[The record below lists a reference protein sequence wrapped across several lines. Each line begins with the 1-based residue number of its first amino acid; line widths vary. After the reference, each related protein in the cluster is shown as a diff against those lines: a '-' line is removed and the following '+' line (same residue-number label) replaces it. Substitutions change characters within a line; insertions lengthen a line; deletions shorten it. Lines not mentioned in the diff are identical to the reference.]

1 MSGDMVREGRSRP
14 DRVLRSEPG
23 DLSVVTGFMR
33 LGGPGPFA
41 GRFVRPF
48 PLLLVRCRSVIAVTL
63 VSARARGAGGGL
75 DRAPLGGS
83 SQDHQADGM
92 KMVLITSPACAGS
105 GTRLGLATG
114 PCSSRYRMLL
124 PSLEVGGFTT
134 CTAHAFGSWKPVMPT
149 HGTGRPWALRCQ
161 PA

>member
-1 MSGDMVREGRSRP
+1 MERVDHAP
-14 DRVLRSEPG
+14 NRVLRSEPG

-63 VSARARGAGGGL
+63 ESARAKGAGGGL
-75 DRAPLGGS
+75 DGAPLGGS
-83 SQDHQADGM
+83 SQDHQTDGM
-92 KMVLITSPACAGS
+92 KMALLTIPACAGS
-105 GTRLGLATG
+105 GNCLGSATG
-114 PCSSRYRMLL
+114 PCSSRFRMLL
-124 PSLEVGGFTT
+124 LSLGVTDLTT
-134 CTAHAFGSWKPVMPT
+134 STVHAFGSGKPVMPT